1 MAVIT
6 YIKES
11 EFDGKAQLYVDN
23 DYLES
28 STFRV
33 DENIHAIQW
42 NGKSGE
48 IEYNDGS
55 PNKIITDISSFDFE
69 KKFATKKQS
78 VIDAEA
84 KAEADRKAAMTYKDK
99 REAEYQTIGD
109 QLDMIYHAG
118 EGGDAFQK
126 AIKAVK
132 DKYPKG

>member
-55 PNKIITDISSFDFE
+55 PNKIITDVS
-69 KKFATKKQS
+69 Q
-78 VIDAEA
+78 
-84 KAEADRKAAMTYKDK
+84 R
-99 REAEYQTIGD
+99 
-109 QLDMIYHAG
+109 
-118 EGGDAFQK
+118 
-126 AIKAVK
+126 
-132 DKYPKG
+132 

>member
-42 NGKSGE
+42 NGISGE

-84 KAEADRKAAMTYKDK
+84 KAESDRISKMTYADK
-99 REAEYQTIGD
+99 RQEAYPTIAD
-109 QLDMIYHAG
+109 QLDDIYHNG
-118 EGGDAFQK
+118 IDGWK
-126 AIKAVK
+126 STIKAVK
-132 DKYPKG
+132 DKYPKS

>member
-99 REAEYQTIGD
+99 REAEYPTIGD
-109 QLDMIYHAG
+109 QLDMIYHAA
-118 EGGDAFQK
+118 EGGYAFQK

>member
-48 IEYNDGS
+48 IEY
-55 PNKIITDISSFDFE
+55 T
-69 KKFATKKQS
+69 
-78 VIDAEA
+78 
-84 KAEADRKAAMTYKDK
+84 RK
-99 REAEYQTIGD
+99 RIN
-109 QLDMIYHAG
+109 
-118 EGGDAFQK
+118 
-126 AIKAVK
+126 AVL
-132 DKYPKG
+132 GH